1 MAKAKRARKRT
12 RSAVTLGDPSKRHP
26 SNLGK
31 QLLDACNQHPEVT
44 HVGRLCLVTLGFY
57 ADKNGWSFPGGALL
71 ESGCAATEKT
81 VSSVLSVLMQAGLVA
96 CIEAHER
103 RGKTLAWGSKGAP
116 LNAEELNKRPTAK
129 LYLLKTIAP
138 PEALAWFDN
147 AQRVIGRAPPENPA
161 LSRWAIASKGERE
174 PFHLGKDIIEMIRRR
189 ELDGSA
195 LVRADSMRD
204 PWQVCDV
211 PAFASAIPAPR
222 RYFLDH
228 IEGTKSFSEAE
239 LADMVRGAVLRNPA
253 HIEAWPD
260 DAPGTVKLG
269 DLPRVAIAIAE
280 RRALV
285 TRHENDDVRAAG

>member
-31 QLLDACNQHPEVT
+31 QLLDACNQHDEVT
-44 HVGRLCLVTLGFY
+44 HVGRLCLLVLNLY
-57 ADKNGWSFPGGALL
+57 ADKNGWSFPGSALL
-71 ESGCAATEKT
+71 ESGCNATEKT
-81 VSSVLSVLMQAGLVA
+81 VYSALSMLMQDDLLA
-96 CIEAHER
+96 CIEANER
-103 RGKTLAWGSKGAP
+103 RGKSLAWGDDGAP
-116 LNAEELNKRPTAK
+116 MNARELKPTAR
-129 LYLLKTIAP
+129 LYLLKTIAT
-138 PEALAWFDN
+138 PEALAWLDT
-147 AQRVIGRAPPENPA
+147 AQRVIGRAPPARPE

>member
-1 MAKAKRARKRT
+1 MAKAKRAGKRT
-12 RSAVTLGDPSKRHP
+12 RSAKVLGDRSKRHP

-81 VSSVLSVLMQAGLVA
+81 VSSVLSVLMQADLVA

-116 LNAEELNKRPTAK
+116 LNDDQLKPTAK
-129 LYLLKTIAP
+129 LYLLKTIATP
-138 PEALAWFDN
+138 AALAWFDD
-147 AQRVIGRAPPENPA
+147 AQRVIGRAPPARPE
-161 LSRWAIASKGERE
+161 LSRWAIVSKGESE
-174 PFHLGKDIIEMIRRR
+174 PSHLGKDIIKMVARR

-204 PWQVCDV
+204 AWQVCDV

-228 IEGTKSFSEAE
+228 IEGTKSFSEVE